1 MSRKFIGKFDISFI
15 KMLMILA
22 APIILQNLISAS
34 LNLLDNI
41 MIGHLGV
48 NEIAAVGLSNQYY
61 LLFYYTVMGI
71 SLGAGVFMS
80 QFWGKR
86 DIVNIKRYI
95 GISLVFSLIIGSIF
109 TGIAFFCPELVIKA
123 FTDSEQVV
131 NLGRGYLKAVA
142 MSYIF
147 TCVSLTFSVGSR
159 SIAQTALP
167 MHASLIGLIFN
178 AVLNYIFIFG
188 KLGFEPMGVTGAAL
202 GTTFARFAEM
212 TFIIYKIYF
221 KENILKSH
229 IKELLD
235 FNFMTIRIFFK
246 TVFPVIFN
254 DFMWIAGITLYSKA
268 YAILGTDAI
277 ATMQIATITNNL
289 FNIFGTGIAVAS
301 SIVIGNSIGAGEP
314 DKKVQK
320 DAYKMSEFCV
330 IIGIAIGI
338 VFFLTAPFVNRFF
351 NTSPQVQKDIVSVL
365 RIMAVALPFRFFGIT
380 QIIGILRG
388 GGDVLYAILVE
399 VLGVWIFGVPLA
411 FVAAIYFHAG
421 IEIVYLC
428 VCLEDVFK
436 VSMTV
441 PRLKSGKWIRR
452 LV

>member
-1 MSRKFIGKFDISFI
+1 
-15 KMLMILA
+15 
-22 APIILQNLISAS
+22 
-34 LNLLDNI
+34 
-41 MIGHLGV
+41 
-48 NEIAAVGLSNQYY
+48 
-61 LLFYYTVMGI
+61 
-71 SLGAGVFMS
+71 
-80 QFWGKR
+80 
-86 DIVNIKRYI
+86 
-95 GISLVFSLIIGSIF
+95 
-109 TGIAFFCPELVIKA
+109 
-123 FTDSEQVV
+123 
-131 NLGRGYLKAVA
+131 
-142 MSYIF
+142 
-147 TCVSLTFSVGSR
+147 
-159 SIAQTALP
+159 
-167 MHASLIGLIFN
+167 
-178 AVLNYIFIFG
+178 
-188 KLGFEPMGVTGAAL
+188 
-202 GTTFARFAEM
+202 M

-246 TVFPVIFN
+246 TAFPVIFN

-365 RIMAVALPFRFFGIT
+365 RIMAVALPFRFSWNNTNYRNFKRRRRCSVRNPCRSPWSMDFWCSSCICGCN
-380 QIIGILRG
+380 
-388 GGDVLYAILVE
+388 
-399 VLGVWIFGVPLA
+399 IFPCRNRNSL
-411 FVAAIYFHAG
+411 FV
-421 IEIVYLC
+421 C
-428 VCLEDVFK
+428 M
-436 VSMTV
+436 S
-441 PRLKSGKWIRR
+441 
-452 LV
+452 